1 MSDGCPCGLSRPYAA
16 CCGRFLSGAQP
27 APTAEALMRSRYTA
41 YVLGDAGY
49 LLATWHPS
57 TRPGRLDLDPEPRP
71 RWLGLKVLRH
81 AQEDDSHASVE
92 FVARYKIGGRGY
104 RLHEASRFV
113 REAGIWYY
121 LDGAIKGD

>member
-1 MSDGCPCGLSRPYAA
+1 
-16 CCGRFLSGAQP
+16 
-27 APTAEALMRSRYTA
+27 
-41 YVLGDAGY
+41 V
-49 LLATWHPS
+49 
-57 TRPGRLDLDPEPRP
+57 
-71 RWLGLKVLRH
+71 GLKVLRH